1 MTQSRLEERL
11 RQYCGSGIY
20 PLHMPGHKRRP
31 GPCPGLPYAWDLTEV
46 EGTDDLHDARGILKE
61 AMDRTAALYG
71 ADHTRY
77 LVNGSTCGILAGIRA
92 AVRHGDRVAVA
103 RNCHKSVYHAIEL
116 CGLEAVWILPE
127 IVPDYRIC
135 GSVSPE
141 AVRGLLQ
148 ADPSIRA
155 VILTS
160 PTYEGVLSDIGAI
173 AAICHAHDLPLIVDE
188 AHGAHLGL
196 FPGTGFP
203 AGALSCGADLVIQ
216 SPHKTLPSLTQTA
229 WLHLR
234 GDRISIG
241 SLERELDIFETSSPS
256 YPLLASLDAC
266 TGLLETEGYSLFR
279 GWQQR
284 LYAFYEGAAALRRFR
299 ILGREAGRLSRERIF
314 AYDPGKI
321 LIACPPGQ
329 LTGHGLARLLRERY
343 LLETEMVLEDCVL
356 AMTSPADAPDALQR
370 LLEALLELE
379 GSLEGSPRVFPDP
392 EEAGEDIPLLPAP
405 ETVLP
410 VGQAVRM
417 DMEAVPPAAAA
428 GRICGEYLYCYPP
441 GIPVCAPG
449 ERITDR
455 ILSRIRSLEAAGC
468 RIRRSQSGAGDDD
481 LDKRPR
487 VYVLLS

>member
-1 MTQSRLEERL
+1 MTQSRLEARL

-31 GPCPGLPYAWDLTEV
+31 GPCPGLPYEWDVTEV
-46 EGTDDLHDARGILKE
+46 ERTDDLHDARGILKE

-71 ADHTRY
+71 ADYTRY
-77 LVNGSTCGILAGIRA
+77 LVGGSTCGILAGIRA
-92 AVRHGDRVAVA
+92 ALRHGDRVAVA

-116 CGLEAVWILPE
+116 CGLETVWILPE
-127 IVPDYRIC
+127 TVPDYRIC

-141 AVRGLLQ
+141 AVRCLLQ
-148 ADPSIRA
+148 TDPSIRA

-160 PTYEGVLSDIGAI
+160 PTYEGVLSNIGAI
-173 AAICHAHDLPLIVDE
+173 AAHCHAHEIPLIVDE

-196 FPGTGFP
+196 FSGTGFP

-234 GDRISIG
+234 GDRISAG
-241 SLERELDIFETSSPS
+241 ALERELDIFETSSPS

-266 TGLLETEGYSLFR
+266 TGLLEAEGYSLFR

-284 LYAFYEGAAALRRFR
+284 LSAFYEGAAALRRFR
-299 ILGREAGRLSRERIF
+299 ILGREAGEMSRDTVYAF
-314 AYDPGKI
+314 DPGKI
-321 LIACPPGQ
+321 LIACPTGQ
-329 LTGHGLARLLRERY
+329 MTGQALARLLRDRY
-343 LLETEMVLEDCVL
+343 LLETEMALGDCVL
-356 AMTSPADAPDALQR
+356 AMTSPADAPSALQR
-370 LLEALLELE
+370 LLEALLA
-379 GSLEGSPRVFPDP
+379 LEGSPRLFSDP
-392 EEAGEDIPLLPAP
+392 AEGSGEDIPPLPAP

-417 DMEAVPPAAAA
+417 DMEAVPLAAAA

-455 ILSRIRSLEAAGC
+455 VLSRIRSLEASGC

-481 LDKRPR
+481 LDKQAR

>member
-1 MTQSRLEERL
+1 MTQSRLEARL

-31 GPCPGLPYAWDLTEV
+31 GPCPGLPYEWDVTEV

-71 ADHTRY
+71 ADYTRY
-77 LVNGSTCGILAGIRA
+77 LVGGSTCGILAGIRA
-92 AVRHGDRVAVA
+92 ALRHGDRVAVA

-116 CGLEAVWILPE
+116 CGLETVWILPE
-127 IVPDYRIC
+127 TVPDYRIC

-141 AVRGLLQ
+141 AVRCLLQ
-148 ADPSIRA
+148 TDPSIRA

-160 PTYEGVLSDIGAI
+160 PTYEGVLSNIGAI
-173 AAICHAHDLPLIVDE
+173 AAHCHAHEIPLIVDE

-196 FPGTGFP
+196 FSGTGFP

-234 GDRISIG
+234 GDRISAG
-241 SLERELDIFETSSPS
+241 ALERELDIFETSSPS

-266 TGLLETEGYSLFR
+266 TGLLEAEGYSLFR

-284 LYAFYEGAAALRRFR
+284 LSAFYEGAAALRRFR
-299 ILGREAGRLSRERIF
+299 ILGREAGEMSRDTVYAF
-314 AYDPGKI
+314 DPGKI
-321 LIACPPGQ
+321 LIACPTGQ
-329 LTGHGLARLLRERY
+329 MTGQALARLLRDRY
-343 LLETEMVLEDCVL
+343 LLETEMALGDCVL
-356 AMTSPADAPDALQR
+356 AMTSPADAPSALQR
-370 LLEALLELE
+370 LLEALLA
-379 GSLEGSPRVFPDP
+379 LEGSPRLFSDP
-392 EEAGEDIPLLPAP
+392 AEGSGEDIPPLPAP

-417 DMEAVPPAAAA
+417 DMEAVPLAAAA

-455 ILSRIRSLEAAGC
+455 VLSRIRSLEASGC
-468 RIRRSQSGAGDDD
+468 RVRRSRSGAPDDD
-481 LDKRPR
+481 LDKQAR

>member
-1 MTQSRLEERL
+1 MTQSRLEARL

-31 GPCPGLPYAWDLTEV
+31 GPCPGLPYEWDVTEV

-71 ADHTRY
+71 ADYTRY
-77 LVNGSTCGILAGIRA
+77 LVGGSTCGILAGIRA
-92 AVRHGDRVAVA
+92 ALRHGDRVAVA

-116 CGLEAVWILPE
+116 CGLETVWILPE
-127 IVPDYRIC
+127 TVPDYRIC

-141 AVRGLLQ
+141 AVRCLLQ
-148 ADPSIRA
+148 TDPSIRA

-160 PTYEGVLSDIGAI
+160 PTYEGVLSNIGAI
-173 AAICHAHDLPLIVDE
+173 AAHCHAHEIPLIVDE

-196 FPGTGFP
+196 FSGTGFP

-234 GDRISIG
+234 GDRISAG
-241 SLERELDIFETSSPS
+241 ALERELDIFETSSPS

-266 TGLLETEGYSLFR
+266 TGLLEAEGYSLFR

-284 LYAFYEGAAALRRFR
+284 LSAFYEGAAALRRFR
-299 ILGREAGRLSRERIF
+299 ILGREAGEMSRDTVYAF
-314 AYDPGKI
+314 DPGKV
-321 LIACPPGQ
+321 LIACPTGQ
-329 LTGHGLARLLRERY
+329 MTGQTLARLLRDRY
-343 LLETEMVLEDCVL
+343 LLETEMALGDCVL

-370 LLEALLELE
+370 LLEALLA
-379 GSLEGSPRVFPDP
+379 LEGSPRLFSDP
-392 EEAGEDIPLLPAP
+392 AEGSGEDIPPLPAP

-417 DMEAVPPAAAA
+417 DMEAVPLAAAA

-455 ILSRIRSLEAAGC
+455 VLSRIRSLEASGC

-481 LDKRPR
+481 LDKQAR

>member
-1 MTQSRLEERL
+1 MTQSRLEARL

-31 GPCPGLPYAWDLTEV
+31 GPCPGLPYEWDVTEV

-71 ADHTRY
+71 ADYTRY
-77 LVNGSTCGILAGIRA
+77 LVGGSTCGILAGIRA
-92 AVRHGDRVAVA
+92 ALRHGDRVAVA

-116 CGLEAVWILPE
+116 CGLETVWILPE
-127 IVPDYRIC
+127 TVPDYRIC

-141 AVRGLLQ
+141 AVRCLLQ
-148 ADPSIRA
+148 TDPSIRA

-160 PTYEGVLSDIGAI
+160 PTYEGVLSNIGAI
-173 AAICHAHDLPLIVDE
+173 AAHCHAHEIPLIVDE

-196 FPGTGFP
+196 FSGTGFP

-234 GDRISIG
+234 GDRISAG
-241 SLERELDIFETSSPS
+241 ALERELDIFETSSPS

-266 TGLLETEGYSLFR
+266 TGLLEAEGYSLFR

-284 LYAFYEGAAALRRFR
+284 LSAFYEGAAALRRFR
-299 ILGREAGRLSRERIF
+299 ILGREAGEMSRDTVYAF
-314 AYDPGKI
+314 DPGKI
-321 LIACPPGQ
+321 LIACPTGQ
-329 LTGHGLARLLRERY
+329 MTGQTLARLLRDRY
-343 LLETEMVLEDCVL
+343 LLETEMALGDCVL
-356 AMTSPADAPDALQR
+356 AMTSPADAPSALQR
-370 LLEALLELE
+370 LLEALLA
-379 GSLEGSPRVFPDP
+379 LEGSPRLFSDP
-392 EEAGEDIPLLPAP
+392 AEGSGEDIPPLPAP

-417 DMEAVPPAAAA
+417 DMEAVPLAAAA

-455 ILSRIRSLEAAGC
+455 VLSRIRSLEASGC

-481 LDKRPR
+481 LDKQAR

>member
-1 MTQSRLEERL
+1 MTQSRLEARL

-31 GPCPGLPYAWDLTEV
+31 GPCPGLPYEWDVTEV

-71 ADHTRY
+71 ADYTRY
-77 LVNGSTCGILAGIRA
+77 LVGGSTCGILAGIRA
-92 AVRHGDRVAVA
+92 ALRHGDRVAVA

-116 CGLEAVWILPE
+116 CGLETVWILPE
-127 IVPDYRIC
+127 TVPDYRIC

-141 AVRGLLQ
+141 AVRCLLQ
-148 ADPSIRA
+148 TDPSIRA

-234 GDRISIG
+234 GDRISAG
-241 SLERELDIFETSSPS
+241 ALERELDIFETSSPS

-266 TGLLETEGYSLFR
+266 TGLLEAEGYSLFR

-299 ILGREAGRLSRERIF
+299 ILGREAGEMSRDTVYAF
-314 AYDPGKI
+314 DPGKI
-321 LIACPPGQ
+321 LIACPTGQ
-329 LTGHGLARLLRERY
+329 MTGQALARLLRDRY
-343 LLETEMVLEDCVL
+343 LLETEMALGDCVL
-356 AMTSPADAPDALQR
+356 AMTSPADAPSALQR
-370 LLEALLELE
+370 LLEALLA
-379 GSLEGSPRVFPDP
+379 LEGSPRLFSDP
-392 EEAGEDIPLLPAP
+392 AEGSGEDIPPLPAP

-417 DMEAVPPAAAA
+417 DMEAVPLAAAA

-455 ILSRIRSLEAAGC
+455 VLSRIRSLEASGC

-481 LDKRPR
+481 LDKQAR

>member
-1 MTQSRLEERL
+1 MTQSRLEARL

-31 GPCPGLPYAWDLTEV
+31 GPCPGLPYEWDVTEV

-71 ADHTRY
+71 ADYTRY
-77 LVNGSTCGILAGIRA
+77 LVGGSTCGILAGIRA
-92 AVRHGDRVAVA
+92 ALRHGDRVAVA

-116 CGLEAVWILPE
+116 CGLETVWILPE
-127 IVPDYRIC
+127 TVPDYRIC

-141 AVRGLLQ
+141 AVRCLLQ
-148 ADPSIRA
+148 TDPSIRA

-160 PTYEGVLSDIGAI
+160 PTYEGVLSNIGAI
-173 AAICHAHDLPLIVDE
+173 AAHCHAHEIPLIVDE

-196 FPGTGFP
+196 FSGTGFP

-234 GDRISIG
+234 GDRISAG
-241 SLERELDIFETSSPS
+241 ALERELDIFETSSPS

-266 TGLLETEGYSLFR
+266 TGLLEAEGYSLFR

-284 LYAFYEGAAALRRFR
+284 LSAFYEGAAALRRFR
-299 ILGREAGRLSRERIF
+299 ILGREAGEMSRDTVYAF
-314 AYDPGKI
+314 DPGKI
-321 LIACPPGQ
+321 LIACPTGQ
-329 LTGHGLARLLRERY
+329 MTGQALARLLRDRY
-343 LLETEMVLEDCVL
+343 LLETEMALGDCVL
-356 AMTSPADAPDALQR
+356 AMTSPADAPSALQR
-370 LLEALLELE
+370 LLEALLA
-379 GSLEGSPRVFPDP
+379 LEGSPRLFSDP
-392 EEAGEDIPLLPAP
+392 AEGSGEDIPPLPAP

-417 DMEAVPPAAAA
+417 DMEAVPADEAA

-455 ILSRIRSLEAAGC
+455 VLSRIRSLEASGC

-481 LDKRPR
+481 LDKQAR

>member
-1 MTQSRLEERL
+1 MTQSRLEARL

-31 GPCPGLPYAWDLTEV
+31 GPCPGLPYEWDVTEV

-71 ADHTRY
+71 ADYTRY
-77 LVNGSTCGILAGIRA
+77 LVGGSTCGILAGIRA
-92 AVRHGDRVAVA
+92 ALRHGDRVAVA

-116 CGLEAVWILPE
+116 CGLETVWILPE
-127 IVPDYRIC
+127 TVPDYRIC

-141 AVRGLLQ
+141 AVRCLLQ
-148 ADPSIRA
+148 TDPSIRA

-160 PTYEGVLSDIGAI
+160 PTYEGVLSNIGAI
-173 AAICHAHDLPLIVDE
+173 AAHCHAHEIPLIVDE

-196 FPGTGFP
+196 FSGTGFP
-203 AGALSCGADLVIQ
+203 AGALSRGADLVIQ

-234 GDRISIG
+234 GDRISAG
-241 SLERELDIFETSSPS
+241 ALERELDIFETSSPS

-266 TGLLETEGYSLFR
+266 TGLLEAEGYSLFR

-284 LYAFYEGAAALRRFR
+284 LSAFYEGAAALRRFR
-299 ILGREAGRLSRERIF
+299 ILGREAGEMSRDIVYAF
-314 AYDPGKI
+314 DPGKI
-321 LIACPPGQ
+321 LIACPTGQ
-329 LTGHGLARLLRERY
+329 MTGQALARLLRDRY
-343 LLETEMVLEDCVL
+343 LLETEMALGDCVL
-356 AMTSPADAPDALQR
+356 AMTSPADAPSALQR
-370 LLEALLELE
+370 LLEALLA
-379 GSLEGSPRVFPDP
+379 LEGSPRLFSDP
-392 EEAGEDIPLLPAP
+392 AEGSGEDIPPLPAP

-417 DMEAVPPAAAA
+417 DMEAVPLAAAA

-455 ILSRIRSLEAAGC
+455 VLSRIRSLEASGC

-481 LDKRPR
+481 LDKQAR

>member
-1 MTQSRLEERL
+1 MTQSRLEARL

-31 GPCPGLPYAWDLTEV
+31 GPCPGLPYEWDVTEV

-71 ADHTRY
+71 ADYTRY
-77 LVNGSTCGILAGIRA
+77 LVGGSTCGILAGIRA
-92 AVRHGDRVAVA
+92 ALRHGDRVAVA

-116 CGLEAVWILPE
+116 CGLETVWILPE
-127 IVPDYRIC
+127 TVPDYRIC

-141 AVRGLLQ
+141 AVRCLLQ
-148 ADPSIRA
+148 TDPSIRA

-160 PTYEGVLSDIGAI
+160 PTYEGVLSNIGAI
-173 AAICHAHDLPLIVDE
+173 AAHCHAHEIPLIVDE

-196 FPGTGFP
+196 FSGTGFP

-234 GDRISIG
+234 GDRISAG
-241 SLERELDIFETSSPS
+241 ALERELDIFETSSPS

-266 TGLLETEGYSLFR
+266 TGLLEAEGYSLFR

-284 LYAFYEGAAALRRFR
+284 LSAFYEGAAALRRFR
-299 ILGREAGRLSRERIF
+299 ILGREAGEMSRDTVYAF
-314 AYDPGKI
+314 DPGKI
-321 LIACPPGQ
+321 LIACPTGQ
-329 LTGHGLARLLRERY
+329 MTGQALARLLRDRY
-343 LLETEMVLEDCVL
+343 LLETEMALGDCVL
-356 AMTSPADAPDALQR
+356 AMTSPADAPSALQR
-370 LLEALLELE
+370 LLEALLA
-379 GSLEGSPRVFPDP
+379 LEGSPRLFSDP
-392 EEAGEDIPLLPAP
+392 AEGSGEDIPPLPAP

-417 DMEAVPPAAAA
+417 DMEAVPLAAAA

-455 ILSRIRSLEAAGC
+455 VLSRIRSLEASGC

>member
-1 MTQSRLEERL
+1 MTQSRLEARL

-31 GPCPGLPYAWDLTEV
+31 GPCPGLPYEWDVTEV

-71 ADHTRY
+71 ADYTRY
-77 LVNGSTCGILAGIRA
+77 LVGGSTCGILAGIRA
-92 AVRHGDRVAVA
+92 ALRHGDRVAVA

-116 CGLEAVWILPE
+116 CGLETVWILPE
-127 IVPDYRIC
+127 TVPDYRIC

-141 AVRGLLQ
+141 AVRCLLQ
-148 ADPSIRA
+148 TDPSIRA

-160 PTYEGVLSDIGAI
+160 PTYEGVLSNIGAI
-173 AAICHAHDLPLIVDE
+173 AAHCHAHEIPLIVDE

-196 FPGTGFP
+196 FSGTGFP

-234 GDRISIG
+234 GDRISAG
-241 SLERELDIFETSSPS
+241 ALERELDIFETSSPS

-266 TGLLETEGYSLFR
+266 TGLLEAEGYSLFR

-284 LYAFYEGAAALRRFR
+284 LSAFYEGAAALRRFR
-299 ILGREAGRLSRERIF
+299 ILGREAGEMSRDTVYAF
-314 AYDPGKI
+314 DPGKI
-321 LIACPPGQ
+321 LIACPTGQ
-329 LTGHGLARLLRERY
+329 MTGQALARLLRDRY
-343 LLETEMVLEDCVL
+343 LLETEMALGDCVL

-370 LLEALLELE
+370 LLEALLA
-379 GSLEGSPRVFPDP
+379 LEGSPRLFSDP
-392 EEAGEDIPLLPAP
+392 AEGSGEDIPPLPAP

-417 DMEAVPPAAAA
+417 DMEAVPLAAAA

-455 ILSRIRSLEAAGC
+455 VLSRIRSLEASGC

-481 LDKRPR
+481 LDKQAR

>member
-1 MTQSRLEERL
+1 MTQSRLEARL

-31 GPCPGLPYAWDLTEV
+31 GPCPGLPYEWDVTEV

-71 ADHTRY
+71 ADYTRY
-77 LVNGSTCGILAGIRA
+77 LVGGSTCGILAGIRA
-92 AVRHGDRVAVA
+92 ALRHGDRVAVA

-116 CGLEAVWILPE
+116 CGLETVWILPE
-127 IVPDYRIC
+127 TVPDYRIC

-141 AVRGLLQ
+141 AVRCLLQ
-148 ADPSIRA
+148 TDPSIRA

-160 PTYEGVLSDIGAI
+160 PTYEGVLSNIGAI
-173 AAICHAHDLPLIVDE
+173 AAHCHAHEIPLIVDE

-196 FPGTGFP
+196 FSGTGFP

-234 GDRISIG
+234 GDRISAG
-241 SLERELDIFETSSPS
+241 ALERELDIFETSSPS

-266 TGLLETEGYSLFR
+266 TGLLEAEGYSLFR

-284 LYAFYEGAAALRRFR
+284 LSAFYEGAAALRRFR
-299 ILGREAGRLSRERIF
+299 ILGREAGEMSRDTVYAF
-314 AYDPGKI
+314 DPGKI
-321 LIACPPGQ
+321 LIACPTGQ
-329 LTGHGLARLLRERY
+329 MTGQALARLLRERY

-356 AMTSPADAPDALQR
+356 AMTSPADAPEALQR
-370 LLEALLELE
+370 LLEALLA
-379 GSLEGSPRVFPDP
+379 LEGSPRLFSDP
-392 EEAGEDIPLLPAP
+392 AEGSGEDIPPLPAP

-417 DMEAVPPAAAA
+417 DMEAVPLAAAA

-455 ILSRIRSLEAAGC
+455 VLSRIRSLEASGC

-481 LDKRPR
+481 LDKQAR

>member
-1 MTQSRLEERL
+1 MTQSRLEARL

-31 GPCPGLPYAWDLTEV
+31 GPCPGLPYEWDVTEV

-71 ADHTRY
+71 ADYTRY
-77 LVNGSTCGILAGIRA
+77 LVGGSTCGILAGIRA
-92 AVRHGDRVAVA
+92 ALRHGDRVAVA

-116 CGLEAVWILPE
+116 CGLETVWILPE
-127 IVPDYRIC
+127 TVPDYRIC

-141 AVRGLLQ
+141 AVRCLLQ
-148 ADPSIRA
+148 TDPSIRA

-160 PTYEGVLSDIGAI
+160 PTYEGVLSNIGAI
-173 AAICHAHDLPLIVDE
+173 AAHCHAHEIPLIVDE

-234 GDRISIG
+234 GDRISTG
-241 SLERELDIFETSSPS
+241 ALERELDIFETSSPS

-266 TGLLETEGYSLFR
+266 TGLLEAEGYSLFR

-284 LYAFYEGAAALRRFR
+284 LSAFYEGAAALRRFR
-299 ILGREAGRLSRERIF
+299 ILGREAGEMSRDTVYAF
-314 AYDPGKI
+314 DPGKI
-321 LIACPPGQ
+321 LIACPTGQ
-329 LTGHGLARLLRERY
+329 MTGQALARLLRDRY
-343 LLETEMVLEDCVL
+343 LLETEMALGDCVL
-356 AMTSPADAPDALQR
+356 AMTSPADAPSALQR
-370 LLEALLELE
+370 LLEALLA
-379 GSLEGSPRVFPDP
+379 LEGSPRLFSDP
-392 EEAGEDIPLLPAP
+392 AEGSGEDIPPLPAP

-417 DMEAVPPAAAA
+417 DMEAVPLAAAA

-455 ILSRIRSLEAAGC
+455 VLSRIRSLEASGC

-481 LDKRPR
+481 LDKQAR

>member
-1 MTQSRLEERL
+1 MTQSRLEARL

-31 GPCPGLPYAWDLTEV
+31 GPCPGLPYEWDVTEV

-71 ADHTRY
+71 ADYTRY
-77 LVNGSTCGILAGIRA
+77 LVGGSTCGILAGIRA
-92 AVRHGDRVAVA
+92 ALRHGDRVAVA

-116 CGLEAVWILPE
+116 CGLETVWILPE
-127 IVPDYRIC
+127 TVPDYRIC

-141 AVRGLLQ
+141 AVRCLLHT
-148 ADPSIRA
+148 DPSIRA

-160 PTYEGVLSDIGAI
+160 PTYEGVLSNIGAI
-173 AAICHAHDLPLIVDE
+173 AAHCHAHEIPLIVDE

-196 FPGTGFP
+196 FSGTGFP

-234 GDRISIG
+234 GDRISAG
-241 SLERELDIFETSSPS
+241 ALERELDIFETSSPS

-266 TGLLETEGYSLFR
+266 TGLLEAEGYSLFR

-284 LYAFYEGAAALRRFR
+284 LSAFYEGAAALRRFR
-299 ILGREAGRLSRERIF
+299 ILGREAGEMSRDTVYAF
-314 AYDPGKI
+314 DPGKI
-321 LIACPPGQ
+321 LIACPTGQ
-329 LTGHGLARLLRERY
+329 MTGQALARLLRDRY
-343 LLETEMVLEDCVL
+343 LLETEMALGDCVL
-356 AMTSPADAPDALQR
+356 AMTSPADAPSALQR
-370 LLEALLELE
+370 LLEALLA
-379 GSLEGSPRVFPDP
+379 LEGSPRLFSDP
-392 EEAGEDIPLLPAP
+392 AEGSGEDIPPLPAP

-417 DMEAVPPAAAA
+417 DMEAVPLAAAA

-449 ERITDR
+449 ERITVR
-455 ILSRIRSLEAAGC
+455 VLSRIRSLEASGC

-481 LDKRPR
+481 LDKQAR

>member
-1 MTQSRLEERL
+1 MTQSRLEARL

-31 GPCPGLPYAWDLTEV
+31 GPCPGLPYEWDVTEV

-71 ADHTRY
+71 ADYTRY
-77 LVNGSTCGILAGIRA
+77 LVGGSTCGILAGIRA
-92 AVRHGDRVAVA
+92 ALRHGDRVAVA

-116 CGLEAVWILPE
+116 CGLETVWILPE
-127 IVPDYRIC
+127 TVPDYRIC

-141 AVRGLLQ
+141 AVRCLLQ
-148 ADPSIRA
+148 TDPSIRA

-160 PTYEGVLSDIGAI
+160 PTYEGVLSNIGAI
-173 AAICHAHDLPLIVDE
+173 AAHCHAHEIPLIVDE

-196 FPGTGFP
+196 FSGTGFP

-234 GDRISIG
+234 GDRISAG
-241 SLERELDIFETSSPS
+241 ALERELDIFETSSPS

-266 TGLLETEGYSLFR
+266 TGLLEAEGYSLFR

-284 LYAFYEGAAALRRFR
+284 LSAFYEGAAALRRFR
-299 ILGREAGRLSRERIF
+299 ILGREAGEMSRDTVYAF
-314 AYDPGKI
+314 DPGKI
-321 LIACPPGQ
+321 LIACPTGQ
-329 LTGHGLARLLRERY
+329 MTGQALARLLRERY
-343 LLETEMVLEDCVL
+343 LLETEMALGDCVL
-356 AMTSPADAPDALQR
+356 AMTSPADAPDVLPGLLQ
-370 LLEALLELE
+370 ALLELE
-379 GSLEGSPRVFPDP
+379 GSPQVFSGPGRD
-392 EEAGEDIPLLPAP
+392 AGEDAPPLPEP

-410 VGQAVRM
+410 VGLAVRM
-417 DMEAVPPAAAA
+417 DMEAVPADEAA

-449 ERITDR
+449 ERVTDR
-455 ILSRIRSLEAAGC
+455 VLSRIRSLEDSGC

-481 LDKRPR
+481 LDKQAR

>member
-1 MTQSRLEERL
+1 MTQSRLEARL

-31 GPCPGLPYAWDLTEV
+31 GPCPGLPYEWDVTEV

-71 ADHTRY
+71 ADYTRY
-77 LVNGSTCGILAGIRA
+77 LVGGSTCGILAGIRA
-92 AVRHGDRVAVA
+92 ALRHGDRVAVA

-116 CGLEAVWILPE
+116 CGLETVWILPE
-127 IVPDYRIC
+127 TVPDYRIC

-141 AVRGLLQ
+141 AVRCLLQ
-148 ADPSIRA
+148 TDPSIRA

-160 PTYEGVLSDIGAI
+160 PTYEGVLSNIGAI
-173 AAICHAHDLPLIVDE
+173 AAHCHAHEIPLIVDE

-196 FPGTGFP
+196 FSGTGFP

-234 GDRISIG
+234 GDRISAG
-241 SLERELDIFETSSPS
+241 ALERELDIFETSSPS

-266 TGLLETEGYSLFR
+266 TGLLEAEGYSLFR

-284 LYAFYEGAAALRRFR
+284 LSAFYEGAAALRRFR
-299 ILGREAGRLSRERIF
+299 ILGREAGEMSRDIVYAF
-314 AYDPGKI
+314 DPGKI
-321 LIACPPGQ
+321 LIACPTGQ
-329 LTGHGLARLLRERY
+329 MTGQALARLLRDRY
-343 LLETEMVLEDCVL
+343 LLETEMALGDCVL

-370 LLEALLELE
+370 LLEALLA
-379 GSLEGSPRVFPDP
+379 LEGSPRLFSDP
-392 EEAGEDIPLLPAP
+392 AEGSGEDIPPLPAP

-417 DMEAVPPAAAA
+417 DMEAVPLAAAA

-455 ILSRIRSLEAAGC
+455 VLSRIRSLEASGC

-481 LDKRPR
+481 LDKQAR

>member
-1 MTQSRLEERL
+1 MTQSRLEARL

-31 GPCPGLPYAWDLTEV
+31 GPCPGLPYEWDVTEV

-71 ADHTRY
+71 ADYTRY
-77 LVNGSTCGILAGIRA
+77 LVGGSTCGILAGIRA
-92 AVRHGDRVAVA
+92 ALRHGDRVAVA

-116 CGLEAVWILPE
+116 CGLETVWILPE
-127 IVPDYRIC
+127 TVPDYRIC

-141 AVRGLLQ
+141 AVRCLLQ
-148 ADPSIRA
+148 TDPSIRA

-160 PTYEGVLSDIGAI
+160 PTYEGVLSNIGAI
-173 AAICHAHDLPLIVDE
+173 AAHCHAHEIPLIVDE

-196 FPGTGFP
+196 FSGTGFP

-234 GDRISIG
+234 GDRISAG
-241 SLERELDIFETSSPS
+241 ALERELDIFETSSPS

-266 TGLLETEGYSLFR
+266 TGLLEAEGYSLFR

-284 LYAFYEGAAALRRFR
+284 LSAFYEGAAALRRFR
-299 ILGREAGRLSRERIF
+299 ILGREAGQMSRDTVYAF
-314 AYDPGKI
+314 DPGKI
-321 LIACPPGQ
+321 LIACPTGQ
-329 LTGHGLARLLRERY
+329 MTGQTLARLLRDRY
-343 LLETEMVLEDCVL
+343 LLETEMALGDCVL
-356 AMTSPADAPDALQR
+356 AMTSPADAPSALQR
-370 LLEALLELE
+370 LLEALLA
-379 GSLEGSPRVFPDP
+379 LEGSPRLFSDP
-392 EEAGEDIPLLPAP
+392 AEGSGEDIPPLPAP

-417 DMEAVPPAAAA
+417 DMEAVPLAAAA

-455 ILSRIRSLEAAGC
+455 VLSRIRSLEASGC

-481 LDKRPR
+481 LDKQAR

>member
-1 MTQSRLEERL
+1 MTQSRLEARL

-31 GPCPGLPYAWDLTEV
+31 GPCPGLPYEWDVTEV

-71 ADHTRY
+71 ADYTRY
-77 LVNGSTCGILAGIRA
+77 LVGGSTCGILAGIRA
-92 AVRHGDRVAVA
+92 ALRHGDRVAVA

-116 CGLEAVWILPE
+116 CGLETVWILPE
-127 IVPDYRIC
+127 TVPDYRIC

-141 AVRGLLQ
+141 AVRCLLQ
-148 ADPSIRA
+148 TDPSIRA

-234 GDRISIG
+234 GDRISTG
-241 SLERELDIFETSSPS
+241 ALERELDIFETSSPS

-266 TGLLETEGYSLFR
+266 TGLLEAEGYSLFR

-284 LYAFYEGAAALRRFR
+284 LSAFYEGAAALRRFR
-299 ILGREAGRLSRERIF
+299 ILGREAGEMSRDTVYAF
-314 AYDPGKI
+314 DPGKI
-321 LIACPPGQ
+321 LIACPTGQ
-329 LTGHGLARLLRERY
+329 MTGQALARLLRDRY
-343 LLETEMVLEDCVL
+343 LLETEMALGDCVL
-356 AMTSPADAPDALQR
+356 AMTSPADAPSALQR
-370 LLEALLELE
+370 LLEALLA
-379 GSLEGSPRVFPDP
+379 LEGSPRLFSDP
-392 EEAGEDIPLLPAP
+392 AEGSGEDIPPLPAP

-417 DMEAVPPAAAA
+417 DMEAVPLAAAA

-455 ILSRIRSLEAAGC
+455 VLSRIRSLEASGC

-481 LDKRPR
+481 LDKQAR

>member
-1 MTQSRLEERL
+1 MTQSRLEARL

-71 ADHTRY
+71 ADCTRY
-77 LVNGSTCGILAGIRA
+77 LVGGSTCGILAGIRA
-92 AVRHGDRVAVA
+92 ALRHGDRVAVA

-116 CGLEAVWILPE
+116 CSLEAVWILPE
-127 IVPDYRIC
+127 TVPDYRIC

-160 PTYEGVLSDIGAI
+160 PTYEGVLSNIGAI
-173 AAICHAHDLPLIVDE
+173 AAHCHAHEIPLIVDE

-203 AGALSCGADLVIQ
+203 AGALSCGAALVIQ

-234 GDRISIG
+234 GDRISTG
-241 SLERELDIFETSSPS
+241 ALARELDIFETSSPS

-266 TGLLETEGYSLFR
+266 TGLLEAEGYSLFR

-284 LYAFYEGAAALRRFR
+284 LSDFYEGAAALRRFR
-299 ILGREAGRLSRERIF
+299 ILGREAGEICRDKVYAF
-314 AYDPGKI
+314 DPGKI
-321 LIACPPGQ
+321 LIACPPGRM
-329 LTGHGLARLLRERY
+329 TGHALARLLRERY
-343 LLETEMVLEDCVL
+343 RLETEMALGDCVL

-370 LLEALLELE
+370 LLEALLA
-379 GSLEGSPRVFPDP
+379 LEGSPRLFSDP
-392 EEAGEDIPLLPAP
+392 AEGSGEDIPPLPAP

-417 DMEAVPPAAAA
+417 DMEAVPLAAAA

-455 ILSRIRSLEAAGC
+455 VLSRILSLEASGC

-481 LDKRPR
+481 LDKQAR

>member
-1 MTQSRLEERL
+1 MTQSRLEARL

-31 GPCPGLPYAWDLTEV
+31 GPCPGLPYEWDVTEV

-71 ADHTRY
+71 ADYTRY
-77 LVNGSTCGILAGIRA
+77 LVGGSTCGILAGIRA
-92 AVRHGDRVAVA
+92 ALRHGDRVAVA

-116 CGLEAVWILPE
+116 CGLETVWILPE
-127 IVPDYRIC
+127 TVPDYRIC

-141 AVRGLLQ
+141 AVRCLLQ
-148 ADPSIRA
+148 TDPSIRA

-160 PTYEGVLSDIGAI
+160 PTYEGVLSNIGAI
-173 AAICHAHDLPLIVDE
+173 AAHCHAHEIPLIVDE

-196 FPGTGFP
+196 FSGTGFP

-234 GDRISIG
+234 GDRISAG
-241 SLERELDIFETSSPS
+241 ALERELDIFETSSPS

-266 TGLLETEGYSLFR
+266 TGLLEAEGYSLFR

-284 LYAFYEGAAALRRFR
+284 LSAFYEGAAALRRFR
-299 ILGREAGRLSRERIF
+299 ILGREAGEMSRDTVYAF
-314 AYDPGKI
+314 DPGKI
-321 LIACPPGQ
+321 LIACPTGQ
-329 LTGHGLARLLRERY
+329 MTGQALARLLRERY
-343 LLETEMVLEDCVL
+343 LLETEMALGDCVL
-356 AMTSPADAPDALQR
+356 AMTSPADAPSALQR
-370 LLEALLELE
+370 LLEALLA
-379 GSLEGSPRVFPDP
+379 LEGSPRLFSDP
-392 EEAGEDIPLLPAP
+392 AEGSGEDIPPLPAP

-417 DMEAVPPAAAA
+417 DMEAVPLAAAA

-455 ILSRIRSLEAAGC
+455 VLSRIRSLEASGC

-481 LDKRPR
+481 LDKQAR

>member
-1 MTQSRLEERL
+1 MTQSRLEARL

-31 GPCPGLPYAWDLTEV
+31 GPCPGLPYEWDVTEV
-46 EGTDDLHDARGILKE
+46 ERTDDLHDARGILKE

-71 ADHTRY
+71 ADYTRY
-77 LVNGSTCGILAGIRA
+77 LVGGSTCGILAGIRA
-92 AVRHGDRVAVA
+92 ALRHGDRVAVA

-116 CGLEAVWILPE
+116 CGLETVWILPE
-127 IVPDYRIC
+127 TVPDYRIC

-141 AVRGLLQ
+141 TVRCLLQ
-148 ADPSIRA
+148 TDPSIRA

-160 PTYEGVLSDIGAI
+160 PTYEGVLSNIGAI
-173 AAICHAHDLPLIVDE
+173 AAHCHAHEIPLIVDE

-196 FPGTGFP
+196 FSGTGFP

-234 GDRISIG
+234 GDRISTG
-241 SLERELDIFETSSPS
+241 ALERELDIFETSSPS

-266 TGLLETEGYSLFR
+266 TGLLEAEGYSLFR

-284 LYAFYEGAAALRRFR
+284 LSAFYEGAAALRRFR
-299 ILGREAGRLSRERIF
+299 ILGREAGEMSRDTVYAF
-314 AYDPGKI
+314 DPGKI
-321 LIACPPGQ
+321 LIACPTGQ
-329 LTGHGLARLLRERY
+329 MTGQALARLLRDRY
-343 LLETEMVLEDCVL
+343 LLETEMALGDCVL
-356 AMTSPADAPDALQR
+356 AMTSPADAPSALQR
-370 LLEALLELE
+370 LLEALLA
-379 GSLEGSPRVFPDP
+379 LEGSPRLFSDP
-392 EEAGEDIPLLPAP
+392 AEGSGEDIPPLPAP

-417 DMEAVPPAAAA
+417 DMEAVPLAAAA

-455 ILSRIRSLEAAGC
+455 VLSRIRSLEASGC

-481 LDKRPR
+481 LDKQAR

>member
-1 MTQSRLEERL
+1 MTQSRLEARL

-31 GPCPGLPYAWDLTEV
+31 GPCPGLPYEWDVTEV

-71 ADHTRY
+71 ADYTRY
-77 LVNGSTCGILAGIRA
+77 LVGGSTCGILAGIRA
-92 AVRHGDRVAVA
+92 ALRHGDRVAVA

-116 CGLEAVWILPE
+116 CGLETVWILPE
-127 IVPDYRIC
+127 TVPDYRIC

-141 AVRGLLQ
+141 AVRCLLQ
-148 ADPSIRA
+148 TDPSIRA

-234 GDRISIG
+234 GDRISAG
-241 SLERELDIFETSSPS
+241 ALERELDIFETSSPS

-266 TGLLETEGYSLFR
+266 TGLLEAEGYSLFR

-284 LYAFYEGAAALRRFR
+284 LSAFYEGAAALRRFR
-299 ILGREAGRLSRERIF
+299 ILGREAGEMSRDTVYAF
-314 AYDPGKI
+314 DPGKI
-321 LIACPPGQ
+321 LIACPTGQ
-329 LTGHGLARLLRERY
+329 MTGQALARLLRDRY
-343 LLETEMVLEDCVL
+343 LLETEMALGDCVL
-356 AMTSPADAPDALQR
+356 AMTSPADAPSALQR
-370 LLEALLELE
+370 LLEALLA
-379 GSLEGSPRVFPDP
+379 LEGSPRLFSDP
-392 EEAGEDIPLLPAP
+392 AEGSGEDIPPLPAP

-417 DMEAVPPAAAA
+417 DMEAVPLAAAA

-455 ILSRIRSLEAAGC
+455 VLSRIRSLEASGC

-481 LDKRPR
+481 LDKQAR

>member
-1 MTQSRLEERL
+1 MTQSRLEARL

-31 GPCPGLPYAWDLTEV
+31 GPCPGLPYEWDVTEV

-71 ADHTRY
+71 ADYTRY
-77 LVNGSTCGILAGIRA
+77 LVGGSTCGILAGIRA
-92 AVRHGDRVAVA
+92 ALRHGDRVAVA

-116 CGLEAVWILPE
+116 CGLETVWILPE
-127 IVPDYRIC
+127 TVPDYRIC

-141 AVRGLLQ
+141 AVRCLLQ
-148 ADPSIRA
+148 TDPSIRA

-160 PTYEGVLSDIGAI
+160 PTYEGVLSNIGAI
-173 AAICHAHDLPLIVDE
+173 AAHCHAHEIPLIVDE

-196 FPGTGFP
+196 FSGTGFP

-234 GDRISIG
+234 GDRISAG
-241 SLERELDIFETSSPS
+241 ALERELDIFETSSPS

-266 TGLLETEGYSLFR
+266 TGLLEAEGYSLFR

-284 LYAFYEGAAALRRFR
+284 LSAFYEGAAALRRFR
-299 ILGREAGRLSRERIF
+299 ILGREAGQMSRDTVYAF
-314 AYDPGKI
+314 DPGKI
-321 LIACPPGQ
+321 LIACPTGQ
-329 LTGHGLARLLRERY
+329 MTGQTLARLLRDRY
-343 LLETEMVLEDCVL
+343 LLETEMALGDCVL

-370 LLEALLELE
+370 LLEALLA
-379 GSLEGSPRVFPDP
+379 LEGSPRLFSDP
-392 EEAGEDIPLLPAP
+392 AEGSGEDIPPLPAP

-417 DMEAVPPAAAA
+417 DMEAVPLAAAA

-455 ILSRIRSLEAAGC
+455 VLSRIRSLEASGC

-481 LDKRPR
+481 LDKQAR

>member
-1 MTQSRLEERL
+1 MTQSRLEARL
-11 RQYCGSGIY
+11 RQYCGSDIY

-92 AVRHGDRVAVA
+92 AVRQGDRVAVA

-116 CGLEAVWILPE
+116 CGLETVWILPE
-127 IVPDYRIC
+127 TVPDYRIC

-141 AVRGLLQ
+141 AVRCLLQ
-148 ADPSIRA
+148 TDPSIRA

-160 PTYEGVLSDIGAI
+160 PTYEGVLSNIGAI
-173 AAICHAHDLPLIVDE
+173 AAHCHAHEIPLIVDE

-196 FPGTGFP
+196 FSGTGFP

-234 GDRISIG
+234 GDRISAG
-241 SLERELDIFETSSPS
+241 ALERELDIFETSSPS

-266 TGLLETEGYSLFR
+266 TGLLEAEGYSLFR

-284 LYAFYEGAAALRRFR
+284 LSAFYEGAAALRRFR
-299 ILGREAGRLSRERIF
+299 ILGREAGEMSRDTVYAF
-314 AYDPGKI
+314 DPGKI
-321 LIACPPGQ
+321 LIACPTGQ
-329 LTGHGLARLLRERY
+329 MTGQALARLLRDRY
-343 LLETEMVLEDCVL
+343 LLETEMALGDCVL
-356 AMTSPADAPDALQR
+356 AMTSPADAPSALQR
-370 LLEALLELE
+370 LLEALLA
-379 GSLEGSPRVFPDP
+379 LEGSPRLFSDP
-392 EEAGEDIPLLPAP
+392 AEGSGEDIPPLPAP

-417 DMEAVPPAAAA
+417 DMEAVPLAAAA

-455 ILSRIRSLEAAGC
+455 VLSRIRSLEASGC

-481 LDKRPR
+481 LDKQAR

>member
-1 MTQSRLEERL
+1 MTQSRLEARL

-31 GPCPGLPYAWDLTEV
+31 GPCPGLPYEWDVTEV

-71 ADHTRY
+71 ADYTRY
-77 LVNGSTCGILAGIRA
+77 LVGGSTCGILAGIRA
-92 AVRHGDRVAVA
+92 ALRHGDRVAVA

-116 CGLEAVWILPE
+116 CGLETVWILPE
-127 IVPDYRIC
+127 TVPDYRIC

-141 AVRGLLQ
+141 AVRCLLQ
-148 ADPSIRA
+148 TDPSIRA

-160 PTYEGVLSDIGAI
+160 PTYEGVLSNIGAI
-173 AAICHAHDLPLIVDE
+173 AAHCHAHEIPLIVDE

-196 FPGTGFP
+196 FSGTGFP

-234 GDRISIG
+234 GDRISAG
-241 SLERELDIFETSSPS
+241 ALERELDIFETSSPS

-266 TGLLETEGYSLFR
+266 TGLLEAEGYSLFR

-284 LYAFYEGAAALRRFR
+284 LSAFYEGAAALRRFR
-299 ILGREAGRLSRERIF
+299 ILGREAGEMSRDTVYAF
-314 AYDPGKI
+314 DPGKI
-321 LIACPPGQ
+321 LIACPTGQ
-329 LTGHGLARLLRERY
+329 MTGQALARLLRDRY
-343 LLETEMVLEDCVL
+343 LLETEMALGDCVL
-356 AMTSPADAPDALQR
+356 AMTSPADAPSALQR
-370 LLEALLELE
+370 LLEALLA
-379 GSLEGSPRVFPDP
+379 LEGSPRLFSDP
-392 EEAGEDIPLLPAP
+392 AEGSGEDIPPLPAP

-417 DMEAVPPAAAA
+417 DMEAVPLAAAA

-455 ILSRIRSLEAAGC
+455 VLSRIRSLEASGC

-481 LDKRPR
+481 LDKQAR

>member
-1 MTQSRLEERL
+1 MTQSRLEARL

-31 GPCPGLPYAWDLTEV
+31 GPCPGLPYEWDVTEV

-71 ADHTRY
+71 ADYTRY
-77 LVNGSTCGILAGIRA
+77 LVGGSTCGILAGIRA
-92 AVRHGDRVAVA
+92 ALRHGDRVAVA

-116 CGLEAVWILPE
+116 CGLETVWILPE
-127 IVPDYRIC
+127 TVPDYRIC

-141 AVRGLLQ
+141 AVRCLLQ
-148 ADPSIRA
+148 TDPSIRA

-160 PTYEGVLSDIGAI
+160 PTYEGVLSNIGAI
-173 AAICHAHDLPLIVDE
+173 AAHCHAHEIPLIVDE

-196 FPGTGFP
+196 FSGTGFP

-234 GDRISIG
+234 GDRISAG
-241 SLERELDIFETSSPS
+241 ALERELDIFETSSPS

-266 TGLLETEGYSLFR
+266 TGLLEAEGYSLFR

-284 LYAFYEGAAALRRFR
+284 LSAFYEGAAALRRFR
-299 ILGREAGRLSRERIF
+299 ILGREAGEMSRDTVYAF
-314 AYDPGKI
+314 DPGKI
-321 LIACPPGQ
+321 LIACPTGQ
-329 LTGHGLARLLRERY
+329 MTGQALARLLRERY
-343 LLETEMVLEDCVL
+343 RLETEMALGDCVL

-370 LLEALLELE
+370 LLEALLA
-379 GSLEGSPRVFPDP
+379 LEGSPRLFSDP
-392 EEAGEDIPLLPAP
+392 AEGSGEDIPPLPAP

-410 VGQAVRM
+410 VGLAVRM
-417 DMEAVPPAAAA
+417 DMEAVPADEAA

-455 ILSRIRSLEAAGC
+455 VLSRIRSLEAAGC
-468 RIRRSQSGAGDDD
+468 RVRRSRSGAPDDD
-481 LDKRPR
+481 LDKQAR

>member
-1 MTQSRLEERL
+1 MTQSRLEARL

-31 GPCPGLPYAWDLTEV
+31 GPCPGLPYEWDVTEV

-71 ADHTRY
+71 ADYTRY
-77 LVNGSTCGILAGIRA
+77 LVGGSTCGILAGIRA
-92 AVRHGDRVAVA
+92 ALRHGDRVAVA

-116 CGLEAVWILPE
+116 CGLETVWILPE
-127 IVPDYRIC
+127 TVPDYRIC

-141 AVRGLLQ
+141 AVRCLLQ
-148 ADPSIRA
+148 TDPSIRA

-196 FPGTGFP
+196 FSGTGFP

-234 GDRISIG
+234 GDRISAG
-241 SLERELDIFETSSPS
+241 AQERELDIFETSSPS

-266 TGLLETEGYSLFR
+266 TGLLEAEGYSLFR

-284 LYAFYEGAAALRRFR
+284 LSAFYEGAAALRRFR
-299 ILGREAGRLSRERIF
+299 ILGREAGEMSRDTVYAF
-314 AYDPGKI
+314 DPGKI
-321 LIACPPGQ
+321 LIACPTGQ
-329 LTGHGLARLLRERY
+329 MTGQALARLLRDRY
-343 LLETEMVLEDCVL
+343 LLETEMALGDCVL
-356 AMTSPADAPDALQR
+356 AMTSPADAPSALQR
-370 LLEALLELE
+370 LLEALLA
-379 GSLEGSPRVFPDP
+379 LEGSPRLFSDP
-392 EEAGEDIPLLPAP
+392 AEGSGEDIPPLPAP

-417 DMEAVPPAAAA
+417 DMEAVPADEAA

-455 ILSRIRSLEAAGC
+455 VLSRIRSLEASGC

-481 LDKRPR
+481 LDKQAR

>member
-1 MTQSRLEERL
+1 MTQSRLEARL

-31 GPCPGLPYAWDLTEV
+31 GPCPGLPYEWDVTEV

-71 ADHTRY
+71 ADYTRY
-77 LVNGSTCGILAGIRA
+77 LVGGSTCGILAGIRA
-92 AVRHGDRVAVA
+92 ALRHGDRVAVA

-116 CGLEAVWILPE
+116 CGLETVWILPE
-127 IVPDYRIC
+127 TVPDYRIC

-141 AVRGLLQ
+141 AVRCLLQ
-148 ADPSIRA
+148 TDPSIRA

-160 PTYEGVLSDIGAI
+160 PTYEGVLSNIGAI
-173 AAICHAHDLPLIVDE
+173 AAHCHAHEIPLIVDE

-196 FPGTGFP
+196 FSGTGFP

-234 GDRISIG
+234 GDRISAG
-241 SLERELDIFETSSPS
+241 ALERELDIFETSSPS

-266 TGLLETEGYSLFR
+266 TGLLEAEGYSLFR

-284 LYAFYEGAAALRRFR
+284 LSAFYEGAAALRRFR
-299 ILGREAGRLSRERIF
+299 ILGREAGEMSRDIVYAF
-314 AYDPGKI
+314 DPGKI
-321 LIACPPGQ
+321 LIACPTGQ
-329 LTGHGLARLLRERY
+329 MTGQTLARLLRDRY
-343 LLETEMVLEDCVL
+343 LLETEMALGDCVL
-356 AMTSPADAPDALQR
+356 AMTSPADAPSALQR
-370 LLEALLELE
+370 LLEALLA
-379 GSLEGSPRVFPDP
+379 LEGSPRLFSDP
-392 EEAGEDIPLLPAP
+392 AEGSGEDIPPLPAP

-417 DMEAVPPAAAA
+417 DMEAVPLAAAA

-455 ILSRIRSLEAAGC
+455 VLSRIRSLEASGC

-481 LDKRPR
+481 LDKQAR

>member
-1 MTQSRLEERL
+1 MTQSRLEARL

-31 GPCPGLPYAWDLTEV
+31 GPCPGLPYEWDVTEV

-71 ADHTRY
+71 ADYTRY
-77 LVNGSTCGILAGIRA
+77 LVGGSTCGILAGIRA
-92 AVRHGDRVAVA
+92 ALRHGDRVAVA

-116 CGLEAVWILPE
+116 CGLETVWILPE
-127 IVPDYRIC
+127 TVPDYRIC

-141 AVRGLLQ
+141 AVRCLLQ
-148 ADPSIRA
+148 TDPSIRA

-160 PTYEGVLSDIGAI
+160 PTYEGVLSNIGAI
-173 AAICHAHDLPLIVDE
+173 AAHCHAHEIPLIVDE

-196 FPGTGFP
+196 FSGTGFP

-234 GDRISIG
+234 GDRISAG
-241 SLERELDIFETSSPS
+241 ALERELDIFETSSPS

-266 TGLLETEGYSLFR
+266 TGLLEAEGYSLFR

-284 LYAFYEGAAALRRFR
+284 LSAFYEGAAALRRFR
-299 ILGREAGRLSRERIF
+299 ILGREAGEMSRDIVYAF
-314 AYDPGKI
+314 DPGKI
-321 LIACPPGQ
+321 LIACPTGQ
-329 LTGHGLARLLRERY
+329 MTGQALARLLRDRY
-343 LLETEMVLEDCVL
+343 LLETEMALGDCVL
-356 AMTSPADAPDALQR
+356 AMTSPADAPSALQR
-370 LLEALLELE
+370 LLEALLA
-379 GSLEGSPRVFPDP
+379 LEGSPRLFSDP
-392 EEAGEDIPLLPAP
+392 AEGSGEDIPPLPAP

-417 DMEAVPPAAAA
+417 DMEAVPLAAAA

-455 ILSRIRSLEAAGC
+455 VLSRIRSLEASGC

-481 LDKRPR
+481 LDKQAR

>member
-1 MTQSRLEERL
+1 MTQSRLEARL

-31 GPCPGLPYAWDLTEV
+31 GPCPGLPYEWDVTEV

-71 ADHTRY
+71 ADYTRY
-77 LVNGSTCGILAGIRA
+77 LVGGSTCGILAGIRA
-92 AVRHGDRVAVA
+92 ALRHGDRVAVA

-116 CGLEAVWILPE
+116 CGLETVWILPE
-127 IVPDYRIC
+127 TVPDYRIC

-141 AVRGLLQ
+141 AVRCLLQ
-148 ADPSIRA
+148 TDPSIRA

-160 PTYEGVLSDIGAI
+160 PTYEGVLSNIGAI
-173 AAICHAHDLPLIVDE
+173 AAHCHAHEIPLIVDE

-196 FPGTGFP
+196 FSGTGFP

-234 GDRISIG
+234 GDRISAG
-241 SLERELDIFETSSPS
+241 ALERELDIFETSSPS

-266 TGLLETEGYSLFR
+266 TGLLEAEGYSLFR

-284 LYAFYEGAAALRRFR
+284 LSAFYEGAAALRRFR
-299 ILGREAGRLSRERIF
+299 ILGREAGEMSRDTVYAF
-314 AYDPGKI
+314 DPGKI
-321 LIACPPGQ
+321 LIACPTGQ
-329 LTGHGLARLLRERY
+329 MTGQALARLLRDRY
-343 LLETEMVLEDCVL
+343 LLETEMALGDCVL
-356 AMTSPADAPDALQR
+356 AMTSPADAPSALQR
-370 LLEALLELE
+370 LLEALLA
-379 GSLEGSPRVFPDP
+379 LEGSPRLFSDP
-392 EEAGEDIPLLPAP
+392 AEGSGEDIPPLPAP

-417 DMEAVPPAAAA
+417 DMEAVPLAAAA

-449 ERITDR
+449 ERITVR
-455 ILSRIRSLEAAGC
+455 VLSRIRSLEASGC

-481 LDKRPR
+481 LDKQAR

>member
-1 MTQSRLEERL
+1 MTQSRLEARL

-31 GPCPGLPYAWDLTEV
+31 GPCPGLPYEWDVTEV

-71 ADHTRY
+71 ADYTRY
-77 LVNGSTCGILAGIRA
+77 LVGGSTCGILAGIRA
-92 AVRHGDRVAVA
+92 ALRHGDRVAVA

-116 CGLEAVWILPE
+116 CGLETVWILPE
-127 IVPDYRIC
+127 TVPDYRIC

-141 AVRGLLQ
+141 AVRCLLQ
-148 ADPSIRA
+148 TDPSIRA

-160 PTYEGVLSDIGAI
+160 PTYEGVLSNIGAI
-173 AAICHAHDLPLIVDE
+173 AAHCHAHEIPLIVDE

-196 FPGTGFP
+196 FSGTGFP

-229 WLHLR
+229 WLHLQ
-234 GDRISIG
+234 GDRISIRA
-241 SLERELDIFETSSPS
+241 LERELDIFETSSPS

-266 TGLLETEGYSLFR
+266 TGLLEAEGYSLFR

-284 LYAFYEGAAALRRFR
+284 LSAFYEGAAALRRFR
-299 ILGREAGRLSRERIF
+299 ILGREAGEMSRDTVYAF
-314 AYDPGKI
+314 DPGKI
-321 LIACPPGQ
+321 LIACPTGQ
-329 LTGHGLARLLRERY
+329 MTGQALARLLRERY
-343 LLETEMVLEDCVL
+343 RLETEMALGDCVL

-370 LLEALLELE
+370 LLEALLA
-379 GSLEGSPRVFPDP
+379 LEGSPRLFSDP
-392 EEAGEDIPLLPAP
+392 AEGSGEDIPPLPAP

-410 VGQAVRM
+410 VGLAVRM
-417 DMEAVPPAAAA
+417 DMEAVPADEAA

-455 ILSRIRSLEAAGC
+455 VLSRIRSLEAAGC
-468 RIRRSQSGAGDDD
+468 RVRRSRSGAPDDD
-481 LDKRPR
+481 LDKQAR